1 MASRADLQTRLCEVL
16 GSKNVYYQ
24 PPENFKLSYPC
35 IVYESNKK
43 DINYA
48 NDRVYTRTNS
58 YTLTLIYKTAD
69 YELVDKI
76 LDEFVLIRHDRTFKS
91 DNLYHDVYN
100 LYW

>member
-1 MASRADLQTRLCEVL
+1 MASRADLQTKLCEIL

-35 IVYESNKK
+35 IVYEANKK
-43 DINYA
+43 DITYA
-48 NDRVYTRTNS
+48 NDRVYSHENR
-58 YTLTLIYKTAD
+58 YTVTLIYKNAD
-69 YELVDKI
+69 YELTNSI
-76 LDEFVLIRHDRTFKS
+76 LYEFSLIRHDRTFKS